1 MQVVSAT
8 SRQLLVLEPFS
19 VTDALLSAL
28 QSAGWILQRCTP
40 GMLASQSG
48 DAIVMYLDRQ
58 PSQVLLRQLQQTGLA
73 CVVLADAQW
82 LHQADKARLGAC
94 FFRILPASID
104 SSPLLDALQQ
114 AQAAKPWYPDSNL
127 QQPGHGDAPVTL
139 EDYILRAE
147 RQALSDV
154 LGRYR
159 NMSQAARTLG
169 VSRPTLYRLLHKHGL
184 R

>member
-1 MQVVSAT
+1 
-8 SRQLLVLEPFS
+8 
-19 VTDALLSAL
+19 
-28 QSAGWILQRCTP
+28 
-40 GMLASQSG
+40 MLASRSG

-82 LHQADKARLGAC
+82 LHQADEARLGAC

-114 AQAAKPWYPDSNL
+114 ALAAKPWYPD
-127 QQPGHGDAPVTL
+127 PGHGDAPLTL